1 MRKFRIEFLLSAV
14 VEVDEDLPKDEL
26 MGQLYHALDLNKY
39 KFNGFEVTNFRG
51 ESNVIKDEEVN
62 DDIDEEKEHPEK
74 PIPLAELDDDEMD
87 QVQDIPNEPLG
98 NKAVFHIHSFC
109 NFIFGNNGMDL

>member
-39 KFNGFEVTNFRG
+39 KFNGFDVTNFRG
-51 ESNVIKDEEVN
+51 ESNVMKMGTDEEVDN
-62 DDIDEEKEHPEK
+62 DTENPTPKNPMS
-74 PIPLAELDDDEMD
+74 LAEMDEDEMD
-87 QVQDIPNEPLG
+87 QV
-98 NKAVFHIHSFC
+98 
-109 NFIFGNNGMDL
+109 

>member
-1 MRKFRIEFLLSAV
+1 MRKFRIEFLLSVV
-14 VEVDEDLPKDEL
+14 VEVEEDLPKDEL

-51 ESNVIKDEEVN
+51 ESNVSKLNDNDEEVN
-62 DDIDEEKEHPEK
+62 DEEK

-87 QVQDIPNEPLG
+87 QV
-98 NKAVFHIHSFC
+98 
-109 NFIFGNNGMDL
+109 

>member
-1 MRKFRIEFLLSAV
+1 MRKFRIEFLLSTV

-51 ESNVIKDEEVN
+51 ESNVSKLNDNDEEVN
-62 DDIDEEKEHPEK
+62 DEEK

-87 QVQDIPNEPLG
+87 QV
-98 NKAVFHIHSFC
+98 
-109 NFIFGNNGMDL
+109 

>member
-74 PIPLAELDDDEMD
+74 PIPLALFDSAIIN
-87 QVQDIPNEPLG
+87 VLIPITSPDKFISGPPLFPG
-98 NKAVFHIHSFC
+98 FMEASV
-109 NFIFGNNGMDL
+109 

>member
-1 MRKFRIEFLLSAV
+1 MRKFRIEFLLSTV

-39 KFNGFEVTNFRG
+39 KFNGFDVTNFRG
-51 ESNVIKDEEVN
+51 ESNVSKLNDNDEEVN
-62 DDIDEEKEHPEK
+62 DEEK

-87 QVQDIPNEPLG
+87 QV
-98 NKAVFHIHSFC
+98 
-109 NFIFGNNGMDL
+109 

>member
-39 KFNGFEVTNFRG
+39 KFNGFDVTHFRG
-51 ESNVIKDEEVN
+51 ESNVTNVN
-62 DDIDEEKEHPEK
+62 DDDVEEEDDNTKKEVPAK
-74 PIPLAELDDDEMD
+74 TIPLAEMDEDELD
-87 QVQDIPNEPLG
+87 QV
-98 NKAVFHIHSFC
+98 
-109 NFIFGNNGMDL
+109 

>member
-1 MRKFRIEFLLSAV
+1 MRKFRIEFLLSTV
-14 VEVDEDLPKDEL
+14 VEVEEDLPKDEL

-51 ESNVIKDEEVN
+51 ESNVSKLNDNDEEVN
-62 DDIDEEKEHPEK
+62 DEEK

-87 QVQDIPNEPLG
+87 QV
-98 NKAVFHIHSFC
+98 
-109 NFIFGNNGMDL
+109 

>member
-1 MRKFRIEFLLSAV
+1 MRKFRIEFLLSVV

-51 ESNVIKDEEVN
+51 ESNVSKLNDNDEEVN
-62 DDIDEEKEHPEK
+62 DEEK

-87 QVQDIPNEPLG
+87 QV
-98 NKAVFHIHSFC
+98 
-109 NFIFGNNGMDL
+109 

>member
-1 MRKFRIEFLLSAV
+1 MRKFRIEFLLSTV

-39 KFNGFEVTNFRG
+39 KFNGFDVTNFRG
-51 ESNVIKDEEVN
+51 ESNVAKLNDDEEVN
-62 DDIDEEKEHPEK
+62 DDIDEEEHPEK

-87 QVQDIPNEPLG
+87 QV
-98 NKAVFHIHSFC
+98 
-109 NFIFGNNGMDL
+109 